1 MTTREASVSFIC
13 RSHHDVIFG
22 EKDLVRTLQTAIK
35 EQTTL
40 PNLLLAELGEA
51 VRETLQAWVP
61 RLRREFC
68 EHLKRRTL

>member
-13 RSHHDVIFG
+13 RSHHD
-22 EKDLVRTLQTAIK
+22 EKHLIRTLQTAVK

-51 VRETLQAWVP
+51 AREALGAWIP

-68 EHLKRRTL
+68 EHLKKRTW